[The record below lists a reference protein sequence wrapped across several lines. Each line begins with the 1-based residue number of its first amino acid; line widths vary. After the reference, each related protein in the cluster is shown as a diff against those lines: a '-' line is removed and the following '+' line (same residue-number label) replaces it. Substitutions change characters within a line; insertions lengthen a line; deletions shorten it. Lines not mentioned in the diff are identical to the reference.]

1 MKTFS
6 ESAFKSIQKMPLKVN
21 KLLSRIF
28 HSLSYFLYERDYLY
42 RNEHESHEQNM
53 LTKSM
58 IDSMKNLKTDVVE
71 TTSTESVSS
80 AFETLFREHWTHV
93 YRLLNRLVGDPAE
106 AEDLALETFVR
117 LYQRYPLSENESNP
131 GGWLHRVAT
140 NLGLHSIRGWKRRER
155 YEMTAGKYALEET
168 PEASPAEI
176 MAQEEERRLVR
187 LALARMNTRQ
197 SQLLVMRYSG
207 LSYKEIASALKL
219 APTSIGPLLLRA
231 EREFEKHYRALV
243 KEE

>member
-1 MKTFS
+1 
-6 ESAFKSIQKMPLKVN
+6 
-21 KLLSRIF
+21 
-28 HSLSYFLYERDYLY
+28 
-42 RNEHESHEQNM
+42 
-53 LTKSM
+53 M

-71 TTSTESVSS
+71 TTSTESFSS
-80 AFETLFREHWTHV
+80 AFEALFQEHWAHV

-117 LYQRYPLSENESNP
+117 LYQRFPLRETEFNP

-140 NLGLHSIRGWKRRER
+140 NLGLHSIRSWKRRER
-155 YEMTAGKYALEET
+155 YEMAAGKYALEET
-168 PEASPAEI
+168 PEVRPAEI
-176 MAQEEERRLVR
+176 LAQEEERRLVR
-187 LALARMNTRQ
+187 LVLAQMNKRQ

-207 LSYKEIASALKL
+207 LSYKEIANALGL

-231 EREFEKHYRALV
+231 EREFEKQYRALPGTNRQGRRA

>member
-1 MKTFS
+1 
-6 ESAFKSIQKMPLKVN
+6 
-21 KLLSRIF
+21 
-28 HSLSYFLYERDYLY
+28 
-42 RNEHESHEQNM
+42 M

-58 IDSMKNLKTDVVE
+58 IDSMKNLKSDVVE
-71 TTSTESVSS
+71 TTSTESISS
-80 AFETLFREHWTHV
+80 AFEALFKEHWAHV

-117 LYQRYPLSENESNP
+117 LYQRFPLRETESNP

-155 YEMTAGKYALEET
+155 YEMVAGKYALEET
-168 PEASPAEI
+168 PEVRPAEI
-176 MAQEEERRLVR
+176 LAQEEERRLVR
-187 LALARMNTRQ
+187 LVLAQMNKRQ

-207 LSYKEIASALKL
+207 LSYKEIANALGL

-231 EREFEKHYRALV
+231 EREFEKQYRALPGTNRQSRRA

>member
-1 MKTFS
+1 
-6 ESAFKSIQKMPLKVN
+6 MPLKVN
-21 KLLSRIF
+21 KRLSRVF
-28 HSLSYFLYERDYLY
+28 HSLSYFLSGRDYLS

-71 TTSTESVSS
+71 KTSAEPISS
-80 AFETLFREHWTHV
+80 AFETLFREHWAYV

-117 LYQRYPLSENESNP
+117 LYQRYPLGLPENESNP

-140 NLGLHSIRGWKRRER
+140 NLGLHSIRSWKRREN
-155 YEMTAGKYALEET
+155 YEMTAGKYALEES
-168 PEASPAEI
+168 PEARPAEI
-176 MAQEEERRLVR
+176 MAHEEDRRLVR
-187 LALARMNTRQ
+187 VVLAQMNERQ
-197 SQLLVMRYSG
+197 SQLLILRYSG
-207 LSYKEIASALKL
+207 SSYKEIATALKL

-231 EREFEKHYRALV
+231 EREFEKHYRVLA

>member
-1 MKTFS
+1 M
-6 ESAFKSIQKMPLKVN
+6 
-21 KLLSRIF
+21 
-28 HSLSYFLYERDYLY
+28 SYFLYGRDYLG

-53 LTKSM
+53 LYKSM

-71 TTSTESVSS
+71 KTSTESTSS
-80 AFETLFREHWTHV
+80 AFESLFREHWAHI

-117 LYQRYPLSENESNP
+117 LYQRYPLRETESNP

-187 LALARMNTRQ
+187 LALAELDERQ

-207 LSYKEIASALKL
+207 LSYREIANALKL

-231 EREFEKHYRALV
+231 EREFEKQYRALPGTV
-243 KEE
+243 RLKPYQGRRAKEE